1 MMRSCRTFTTAF
13 ENVKKFVDS
22 LENSDRVGQMSESRK
37 CHCCKG
43 SGEELDNSFVGK
55 QLRINRI
62 NAGIGLR
69 KMARRLKIS
78 PSFLSN
84 LEKGKRTWTM
94 SLMHKAL
101 KILGR

>member
-1 MMRSCRTFTTAF
+1 
-13 ENVKKFVDS
+13 
-22 LENSDRVGQMSESRK
+22 MSQTKK

-43 SGEELDNSFVGK
+43 TGEELDNGFVGA
-55 QLRINRI
+55 QLRVSRI

-69 KMARRLKIS
+69 KMARKLKIS

-94 SLMHKAL
+94 HLMHKAL
-101 KILGR
+101 KVLGR

>member
-1 MMRSCRTFTTAF
+1 
-13 ENVKKFVDS
+13 
-22 LENSDRVGQMSESRK
+22 
-37 CHCCKG
+37 
-43 SGEELDNSFVGK
+43 
-55 QLRINRI
+55 
-62 NAGIGLR
+62 
-69 KMARRLKIS
+69 MARRLKIS